1 MPDQFFDH
9 STSLKCI
16 TEFYEEQKPVRNEE
30 LCKVNIT
37 QELQENSSALEI
49 ILKLPKSVQSCFA
62 ALVKYLKDFRLEKIF
77 SLIRYVQI
85 VQQYFQSNTRDRYTS
100 YIWGLIDSQLALIDK
115 CVFFLIHSNFSR
127 FSVQNKFLK
136 LNGQTL
142 RNLEIFKNQVFCS
155 TDIYTCFDWITF
167 LDKSRTLKIQLA
179 PRICEHESS

>member
-77 SLIRYVQI
+77 RLIRYVQI

-100 YIWGLIDSQLALIDK
+100 YI
-115 CVFFLIHSNFSR
+115 
-127 FSVQNKFLK
+127 
-136 LNGQTL
+136 
-142 RNLEIFKNQVFCS
+142 
-155 TDIYTCFDWITF
+155 
-167 LDKSRTLKIQLA
+167 
-179 PRICEHESS
+179 

>member
-37 QELQENSSALEI
+37 QENTQENSSALEI

-77 SLIRYVQI
+77 RSIRYVQI
-85 VQQYFQSNTRDRYTS
+85 VR
-100 YIWGLIDSQLALIDK
+100 
-115 CVFFLIHSNFSR
+115 
-127 FSVQNKFLK
+127 
-136 LNGQTL
+136 
-142 RNLEIFKNQVFCS
+142 
-155 TDIYTCFDWITF
+155 
-167 LDKSRTLKIQLA
+167 
-179 PRICEHESS
+179 

>member
-16 TEFYEEQKPVRNEE
+16 TEFCEEQKPVRNEE

-77 SLIRYVQI
+77 RSIRYVQI
-85 VQQYFQSNTRDRYTS
+85 VQ
-100 YIWGLIDSQLALIDK
+100 
-115 CVFFLIHSNFSR
+115 
-127 FSVQNKFLK
+127 
-136 LNGQTL
+136 
-142 RNLEIFKNQVFCS
+142 
-155 TDIYTCFDWITF
+155 
-167 LDKSRTLKIQLA
+167 
-179 PRICEHESS
+179 